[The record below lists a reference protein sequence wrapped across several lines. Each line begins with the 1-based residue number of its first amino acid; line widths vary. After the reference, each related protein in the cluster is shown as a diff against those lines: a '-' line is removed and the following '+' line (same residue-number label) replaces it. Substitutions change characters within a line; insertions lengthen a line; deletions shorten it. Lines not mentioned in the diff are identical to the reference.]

1 MIKRTLIL
9 EKIFNL
15 LRCTVVA
22 AAVFCF
28 IFVLPVGAAD
38 NGCDKEQNDKIVPEL
53 ALCSTHAYNI
63 GATQNPSG
71 ADKQLMKDVVA
82 LKTTVMA
89 QQMNKQYEY
98 LEAMIRRFKIQL
110 EKAVLTTG
118 LEAKGAASTS
128 SSSSGNSGFK
138 SNDRNIFMA
147 GVKNCN
153 NELLPTDVMTCLNA
167 NMNTISNMSSNADNI
182 SMELRKQLENDFKL
196 LVNTYPTETSDGKA
210 VGCNTTSDT
219 NKVNCLDYKKITK
232 KKDFQECFDNMRSCL
247 RNKSYALSQAAQ
259 QKKQ

>member
-1 MIKRTLIL
+1 MKKRTLIL

-15 LRCTVVA
+15 LRCTVVV

-38 NGCDKEQNDKIVPEL
+38 NGCDKEQNDKIMPEL

-82 LKTTVMA
+82 LKTTVMT

-98 LEAMIRRFKIQL
+98 LEAMIRRFKVQL

-118 LEAKGAASTS
+118 LEAKGAASS
-128 SSSSGNSGFK
+128 NSSSGTTFK

-182 SMELRKQLENDFKL
+182 SLELRKQLKNDFNL
-196 LVNTYPTETSDGKA
+196 LVNTYPTATSDGKA
-210 VGCNTTSDT
+210 VSCNTTSDSG
-219 NKVNCLDYKKITK
+219 KNCLDYKEITK

>member
-1 MIKRTLIL
+1 MKRIKC
-9 EKIFNL
+9 IFA
-15 LRCTVVA
+15 VVL
-22 AAVFCF
+22 FCLGLGGV
-28 IFVLPVGAAD
+28 VLPAGAAD

-63 GATQNPSG
+63 GATRNPSG

-118 LEAKGAASTS
+118 LEAKGATSTS

-182 SMELRKQLENDFKL
+182 SLEIRKQLANDFNL
-196 LVNTYPTETSDGKA
+196 LDTTTVKDQVCVTKSKTNGK
-210 VGCNTTSDT
+210 D
-219 NKVNCLDYKKITK
+219 CLKYNEISK